1 LASSTRI
8 GAEGGIIAGHG
19 RVEAAKLLHLSMVPT
34 VCVDHLT
41 PAQLR
46 AYVIADNK
54 LAENA
59 GWDRELLRLELGEL
73 SVNLDF
79 DVTLTGFDTAE
90 IDFVLSDA
98 PPDEADR
105 IPEITS
111 KRAVTRPG
119 DLWHIGKHV
128 LLCGDARNQQSYT
141 RLLGG
146 HLAEMVCTDPPFNV
160 AIDGHV
166 CGLGKVKHREF
177 QMAVG
182 EMSGTEFTAF
192 LHSVF
197 KNCVANSTNGSLH
210 FVFMDWRHIT
220 EVTNA
225 AASTYAELKSLC
237 VWAKTNAGMG
247 SLYRSQHELVFV
259 FKNGTAPHINNVELG
274 KHRRNRTN
282 LWNYA
287 GINSFGKD
295 RDAQLAM
302 HPTPKPVALVADAI
316 LDASRR
322 NGIVLDAF
330 SGSGTTL
337 IGAERTG
344 RRGYGIEIDPLYADA
359 VIQRFEA
366 TYGIEAVLAESG
378 DRFDDVSRRRA
389 AEMETSDD
397 E

>member
-1 LASSTRI
+1 VVNVDDSLKPSPQHSYGNACDQKHFPSQTPDGDGRPSGSDVANRTERLRVVYKDPAGLRPRARNPRTHSKKQI
-8 GAEGGIIAGHG
+8 RQIANSIKEFGFINAVLIDAEGGIIAGHG

-34 VCVDHLT
+34 VCVDYLT
-41 PAQLR
+41 PTQLR
-46 AYVIADNK
+46 ADVITDNK

-79 DVTLTGFDTAE
+79 DVTLTGFETAE
-90 IDFVLSDA
+90 IDFVLSEA
-98 PPDEADR
+98 PPDAADK

-111 KRAVTRPG
+111 KHAVTRPG

-141 RLLGG
+141 RLLDG
-146 HLAEMVCTDPPFNV
+146 HLAEMICIDPPFNV

-182 EMSGTEFTAF
+182 EMSGAEFTDF

-197 KNCVANSTNGSLH
+197 KNCVAHSSNGSLH

-225 AASTYAELKSLC
+225 AAVTYAELKDLC

-259 FKNGTAPHINNVELG
+259 FKNGTAPHINNIELG
-274 KHRRNRTN
+274 KHARNRRN
-282 LWNYA
+282 LWTYA
-287 GINSFGKD
+287 GINSFG
-295 RDAQLAM
+295 
-302 HPTPKPVALVADAI
+302 
-316 LDASRR
+316 
-322 NGIVLDAF
+322 
-330 SGSGTTL
+330 
-337 IGAERTG
+337 
-344 RRGYGIEIDPLYADA
+344 
-359 VIQRFEA
+359 
-366 TYGIEAVLAESG
+366 
-378 DRFDDVSRRRA
+378 
-389 AEMETSDD
+389 
-397 E
+397 